1 MSPRLYRVI
10 CAFGVAG
17 LIAFACAILFLGY
30 SSRSGAPL
38 LSYKKTHP
46 SSEQYNTDCHAVIN
60 YLASVGF
67 DSIPR
72 SDIPETVLHRLI
84 PSKEYQLIESMQ
96 YEIPL
101 SRPIS
106 LRLYAKDDR
115 SDILVV
121 YYARNPTWAVPFQKI
136 AFSKFRILSLLSF
149 WNNYLENKN
158 A

>member
-1 MSPRLYRVI
+1 M
-10 CAFGVAG
+10 
-17 LIAFACAILFLGY
+17 
-30 SSRSGAPL
+30 
-38 LSYKKTHP
+38 
-46 SSEQYNTDCHAVIN
+46 IN

-67 DSIPR
+67 ESIPR

-84 PSKEYQLIESMQ
+84 PSKEYKLIESMQ
-96 YEIPL
+96 YDIPL
-101 SRPIS
+101 SRPIY